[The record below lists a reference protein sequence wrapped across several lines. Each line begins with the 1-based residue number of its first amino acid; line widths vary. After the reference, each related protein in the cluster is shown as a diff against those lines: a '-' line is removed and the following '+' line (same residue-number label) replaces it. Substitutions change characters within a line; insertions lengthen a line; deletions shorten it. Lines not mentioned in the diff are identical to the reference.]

1 MPRTAMKDFEEV
13 TNKRIH
19 EILSGVTGSLGFY
32 DYTQHPVAYVFALS
46 LNGRLAE
53 AKQELEKL
61 IERPNLSES
70 E

>member
-32 DYTQHPVAYVFALS
+32 NYTPHPVSYVFALS
-46 LNGRLAE
+46 LTGRLAE
-53 AKQELEKL
+53 APPEQDKL